1 MSKEKRAPFSGKT
14 PKKPEYVEPPT
25 VTVDSTPVEMPPKQ
39 MPLEVKPTT
48 GIVTQQKDGLDLGR
62 IFAPSPELVEI
73 PLPKELPTT
82 HLDKDHSFVH
92 SLAVR
97 HTPANIPVIRG
108 RGTTP
113 TELPKEKPVTESTT
127 PEMTGQKKTPIDR
140 WTNIPLTTPTS
151 TLVETGERATGYKL
165 LPKDEKD
172 AEHKET

>member
-25 VTVDSTPVEMPPKQ
+25 VTVDSTPVEMPSPSEA
-39 MPLEVKPTT
+39 PLEATR
-48 GIVTQQKDGLDLGR
+48 GGLVG
-62 IFAPSPELVEI
+62 E
-73 PLPKELPTT
+73 
-82 HLDKDHSFVH
+82 DKDMSLAHLEQEHSFVH

-151 TLVETGERATGYKL
+151 TLVETGEHATGYKL

-172 AEHKET
+172 AEHP